1 MSFGMVC
8 RDDFG
13 RINFRVD
20 SSRLTRIIHRR
31 TVTSWSGT
39 HVLGRLSG
47 DSEHPVAYVMPAGIT
62 SGHTLPATIMAWITK
77 APNGIYTL
85 HWGEDNRFIFGQ
97 HNENVQLRRAMPP
110 NGFHITVFAY
120 A

>member
-1 MSFGMVC
+1 MSFGMIC

-31 TVTSWSGT
+31 TVTNWSGT

-47 DSEHPVAYVMPAGIT
+47 DSEHPIAYVMPTGIRPT
-62 SGHTLPATIMAWITK
+62 DALPATITAWMTK
-77 APNGIYTL
+77 SPSGIYTL
-85 HWGEDNRFIFGQ
+85 HWGERNRFTPNR
-97 HNENVQLRRAMPP
+97 HNENMHFMRGMPP